1 MPKNKITNTKQ
12 NKGEKRKLLSPKL
25 DVVFQVLF
33 GEKGS
38 ENITKKILKA
48 ILKEPINKVDL
59 SRNPIL
65 RRQKIKGKMG
75 VLDVIAELNEKEMCD
90 IEMQVG
96 EQENI
101 IKRILYY
108 WARVYGSNI
117 NKKEDYE
124 VLKRTIAILIADFEI
139 PGLKELGYYTDWKL
153 IETESRK
160 VILTD
165 TIEIVIIELPKIY
178 RLKEE
183 EQDKELL
190 DWLYFLED
198 PNSKRVMDAMKE
210 NEGIREAREKLEEM
224 SNDVIMQRLA
234 EYRESAII
242 EENEARNTALHKG
255 IAQGREEGLK
265 EGLEQGEKKKQ
276 YEIAKKLKNKGI
288 AIEEIME
295 ITDLPKEEVEKL

>member
-1 MPKNKITNTKQ
+1 MCENKTTNSK
-12 NKGEKRKLLSPKL
+12 EKKEKLLSPKL

-38 ENITKKILKA
+38 ENITKKFLEA
-48 ILKEPINKVDL
+48 ILQESIDKVDL
-59 SRNPIL
+59 SKNPIL

-75 VLDVIAELNEKEMCD
+75 VLDVIAELNGKEMCN

-96 EQENI
+96 EKENI

-108 WARVYGSNI
+108 WARVYASNI
-117 NKKEDYE
+117 NKKEDYG

-153 IETESRK
+153 IETQNKK

-165 TIEIVIIELPKIY
+165 AIEIIILELPKIY

-183 EQDKELL
+183 EKDKELL

-198 PNSKRVMDAMKE
+198 PSSKRVMDVMAE
-210 NEGIREAREKLEEM
+210 NEGIKEAKEKLEEM
-224 SNDVIMQRLA
+224 SNDILMQRLA

-242 EENEARNTALHKG
+242 EENETRKTALHKG
-255 IAQGREEGLK
+255 IEIGRK
-265 EGLEQGEKKKQ
+265 
-276 YEIAKKLKNKGI
+276 EIAKKMKNKGMTV
-288 AIEEIME
+288 EEIVE
-295 ITDLPKEEVEKL
+295 ITDLSKEEIEKL

>member
-1 MPKNKITNTKQ
+1 MSENQISSTKENKEKN
-12 NKGEKRKLLSPKL
+12 RKLLSPKL

-38 ENITKKILKA
+38 ERITQKILNA

-65 RRQKIKGKMG
+65 RRQKLKGKMG
-75 VLDVIAELNEKEMCD
+75 VLDVIAELNENEMCN

-117 NKKEDYE
+117 NKSEDYD

-139 PGLKELGYYTDWKL
+139 PSLKELGYYTDWKL
-153 IETESRK
+153 IETENRK

-165 TIEIVIIELPKIY
+165 AIEIVIIELPKIY

-190 DWLYFLED
+190 DWLYFLENS
-198 PNSKRVMDAMKE
+198 NSKRVMDAMKK
-210 NEGIREAREKLEEM
+210 NEGIKEAREKLEEM

-295 ITDLPKEEVEKL
+295 ITNLPKEEVEKL

>member
-1 MPKNKITNTKQ
+1 MSENKTTNSK
-12 NKGEKRKLLSPKL
+12 EKKEKLLSPKL

-38 ENITKKILKA
+38 ENITKKFLEA
-48 ILKEPINKVDL
+48 ILQESIDKVDL
-59 SRNPIL
+59 SKNPIL

-75 VLDVIAELNEKEMCD
+75 VLDVIAELNGKEMCN

-96 EQENI
+96 EKENI

-108 WARVYGSNI
+108 WARVYASNI
-117 NKKEDYE
+117 NKKEDYG

-153 IETESRK
+153 IETQNKK

-165 TIEIVIIELPKIY
+165 AIEIIILELPKIY

-183 EQDKELL
+183 EKDKELL
-190 DWLYFLED
+190 DWLYFLEN
-198 PNSKRVMDAMKE
+198 PSSKRVMDVMAE
-210 NEGIREAREKLEEM
+210 NEGIKEAKEKLEEM
-224 SNDVIMQRLA
+224 SNDILMQRLA

-242 EENEARNTALHKG
+242 EENETRKTALHKG
-255 IAQGREEGLK
+255 IEIGRK
-265 EGLEQGEKKKQ
+265 
-276 YEIAKKLKNKGI
+276 EIAKKMKNKGMTV
-288 AIEEIME
+288 EEIVE
-295 ITDLPKEEVEKL
+295 ITDLSKEEIEKL

>member
-1 MPKNKITNTKQ
+1 MCENKTTNSK
-12 NKGEKRKLLSPKL
+12 EKKEKLLSPKL

-38 ENITKKILKA
+38 ENITKKFLEA
-48 ILKEPINKVDL
+48 ILQESIDKVDL
-59 SRNPIL
+59 SKNPIL

-75 VLDVIAELNEKEMCD
+75 VLDVIAELNGKEMCN

-96 EQENI
+96 EKENI

-108 WARVYGSNI
+108 WARVYASNI
-117 NKKEDYE
+117 NKKEDYG

-153 IETESRK
+153 IETQNKK

-165 TIEIVIIELPKIY
+165 AIEIIILELPKIY

-183 EQDKELL
+183 EKDKELL
-190 DWLYFLED
+190 DWLYFLEN
-198 PNSKRVMDAMKE
+198 PSSKRVMDVMAE
-210 NEGIREAREKLEEM
+210 NEGIKEAKEKLEEM
-224 SNDVIMQRLA
+224 SNDILMQRLA

-242 EENEARNTALHKG
+242 EENETRKTALHKG
-255 IAQGREEGLK
+255 IEIGRK
-265 EGLEQGEKKKQ
+265 
-276 YEIAKKLKNKGI
+276 EIAKKMKNKGMTV
-288 AIEEIME
+288 EEIVE
-295 ITDLPKEEVEKL
+295 ITDLSKEEIEKL

>member
-1 MPKNKITNTKQ
+1 MSENKTTNSK
-12 NKGEKRKLLSPKL
+12 EKKEKLLSPKL

-38 ENITKKILKA
+38 ENITKKFLEA
-48 ILKEPINKVDL
+48 ILQESIDKVDL
-59 SRNPIL
+59 SKNPIL

-75 VLDVIAELNEKEMCD
+75 VLDVIAELNGKEMCN

-96 EQENI
+96 EKENI

-108 WARVYGSNI
+108 WARVYASNI
-117 NKKEDYE
+117 NKKEDYG

-153 IETESRK
+153 IETQNKK

-165 TIEIVIIELPKIY
+165 AIEIIILELPKIY

-183 EQDKELL
+183 EKDKELL

-198 PNSKRVMDAMKE
+198 PSSKRVMDVMAE
-210 NEGIREAREKLEEM
+210 NEGIKEAKEKLEEM
-224 SNDVIMQRLA
+224 SNDILMQRLA

-242 EENEARNTALHKG
+242 EENETRKTALHKG
-255 IAQGREEGLK
+255 IEIGRK
-265 EGLEQGEKKKQ
+265 
-276 YEIAKKLKNKGI
+276 EIAKKMKNKGMTV
-288 AIEEIME
+288 EEIVE
-295 ITDLPKEEVEKL
+295 ITDLSKEEIEKL

>member
-1 MPKNKITNTKQ
+1 MSENKTTNSK
-12 NKGEKRKLLSPKL
+12 EKKEKLLSPKL

-38 ENITKKILKA
+38 ENITKKFLEA
-48 ILKEPINKVDL
+48 ILQESIDKVDL
-59 SRNPIL
+59 SKNPIL

-75 VLDVIAELNEKEMCD
+75 VLDVIAELNGKEMCN

-96 EQENI
+96 EKENI

-108 WARVYGSNI
+108 WARVYASNI
-117 NKKEDYE
+117 NKKEDYG

-139 PGLKELGYYTDWKL
+139 PSLKELGYYTDWKL
-153 IETESRK
+153 IETQNKK

-165 TIEIVIIELPKIY
+165 AIEIIILELPKIY

-183 EQDKELL
+183 KDKELL

-198 PNSKRVMDAMKE
+198 PSSKRVMDVMAE
-210 NEGIREAREKLEEM
+210 NEGIKEAKEKLEEM
-224 SNDVIMQRLA
+224 SNDILMQRLA

-242 EENEARNTALHKG
+242 EENETRKTALHKG
-255 IAQGREEGLK
+255 IEIGRK
-265 EGLEQGEKKKQ
+265 
-276 YEIAKKLKNKGI
+276 EIAKKMKNKGMTV
-288 AIEEIME
+288 EEIVE
-295 ITDLPKEEVEKL
+295 ITDLSKEEIEKL

>member
-1 MPKNKITNTKQ
+1 M
-12 NKGEKRKLLSPKL
+12 EDELC
-25 DVVFQVLF
+25 
-33 GEKGS
+33 
-38 ENITKKILKA
+38 
-48 ILKEPINKVDL
+48 
-59 SRNPIL
+59 
-65 RRQKIKGKMG
+65 QKIKLPIQK
-75 VLDVIAELNEKEMCD
+75 
-90 IEMQVG
+90 
-96 EQENI
+96 
-101 IKRILYY
+101 ILYY

-190 DWLYFLED
+190 DWLYFLEN

-210 NEGIREAREKLEEM
+210 NDGIREAREKLEEM

-255 IAQGREEGLK
+255 IAQGKEEGLK
-265 EGLEQGEKKKQ
+265 EGARKKQ
-276 YEIAKKLKNKGI
+276 SEIAKKMKDRGI
-288 AIEEIME
+288 AIEEIMD
-295 ITDLPKEEVEKL
+295 ITGLSKEEVEKL

>member
-1 MPKNKITNTKQ
+1 MPKNKITNTKE

-108 WARVYGSNI
+108 WARVYASNI

-153 IETESRK
+153 IETQNRK

-165 TIEIVIIELPKIY
+165 AIEIVILELPKIY
-178 RLKEE
+178 RLKETNNNN
-183 EQDKELL
+183 ELL

-198 PNSKRVMDAMKE
+198 PSSKRVMDVMDN
-210 NEGIREAREKLEEM
+210 NEGIKEAKEKLEEM
-224 SNDVIMQRLA
+224 SNDVVMQRLA

-242 EENEARNTALHKG
+242 EENEIRNTALHKG
-255 IAQGREEGLK
+255 REQGLKEGLK
-265 EGLEQGEKKKQ
+265 EGRKEGRKTEKL
-276 YEIAKKLKNKGI
+276 EIAKKMKELEVDVDIIIKSTGLSK
-288 AIEEIME
+288 EEI
-295 ITDLPKEEVEKL
+295 EKL